1 MAKRSVFTFDWTQ
14 EKRLLI
20 VDGHGSHETTEF
32 MFTCFQNNVNLI
44 FLPSHTSHVLQ
55 PLDQSV
61 FGPLKTT
68 YRKQLGL
75 TAERDAGTV
84 IGKRNFIICYSK
96 ARQVALTSKNIIS
109 GWKWM
114 ELWPVNVSKPL
125 SSPLMLTSTS
135 TPSQPT
141 RKAHPGKLSVKSNM
155 KIAN

>member
-1 MAKRSVFTFDWTQ
+1 MAKRSVFTFDSTQ

-32 MFTCFQNNVNLI
+32 MFTCFQNNINLI

-61 FGPLKTT
+61 FGPLKTA

-75 TAERDAGTV
+75 TAEWDAGTV
-84 IGKRNFIICYSK
+84 IGKRNFITCYSK

-109 GWKWM
+109 GWKWTG
-114 ELWPVNVSKPL
+114 LWPVNVSKPL

-141 RKAHPGKLSVKSNM
+141 RKAHPGKLSVKYNM